1 MKYNIQNILF
11 TIFVFCFC
19 FLSNNVLS
27 QYDEVEKLIEAP
39 GLRAGGEGFG
49 GSLDVEGDYAIVSVS
64 GDKHDANNQNPMNEA
79 GSVNIYKRLSYGNWT
94 QIQKL
99 SASDRGPTDG
109 YGTGVVVFGD
119 EAFIS
124 APRNGTDSLGLNPL
138 LQRGGGVFIYK
149 RINDVYTEV
158 QKIIAPDR
166 NGGEDFGSSIDVS
179 DGWLVVG
186 ATGEDKDASGVVGP
200 QSGAVYI
207 YKKNIGTGNWD
218 YYQKIVAPNR
228 RAGDY
233 YGFDC
238 SVDANVIVVGAPR
251 QDRDANETNLSVTSN
266 AGAAYAYRLN
276 SGVWQFEQK
285 FSEPNSTRNIDN
297 NMGNAVDVSSEI
309 IVVGV
314 PGSSIAT
321 GTGNRGRVM
330 VYNYNS
336 GSGTWVAA
344 SVTGIE
350 NPNSAT
356 VLGNPF
362 ANTNRNGNFG
372 FSLDFSEDK
381 LLIGAPTATNFY
393 STPLYI
399 VGGTSFLFNRVGNGF
414 VLYDEEAPLVRV
426 SYSAVGFS
434 VAVDS
439 NTLFVG
445 SPGPGESSL
454 TSTYGSLT
462 GDSAGAAYIFEQC
475 IHASVPQITPI
486 NSSICIGDSVQ
497 LVVNPNGSLN
507 SSKEWYWYT
516 GAYATGTLIDSTD
529 TIWVKPTVTTTYSVA
544 GEGYCVASNLS
555 DSFSTVTVTVNPLP
569 IVTATST
576 PGTTVCSGENV
587 TLTGG
592 GASTYI
598 WDNSIADG
606 VGFIPSGIGTTTYK
620 VIGTD
625 VNGCVDS
632 TTIDVTVSNS
642 ITVGINYTGGN
653 PICSGTS
660 VTLSGTGA
668 SSYSWSPAIT
678 DGSAFTPLVTNTY
691 TVTGTSA
698 SGCTATAD
706 TTITVVAGPNIT
718 VTAGVTSICEGES
731 VTISATG
738 ADSYAWTGLGAG
750 QSQNVTP
757 LVTTTYV
764 VIGTQASTMCTD
776 IDSIEITVNPLPNV
790 VATAQP
796 NDSLCLG
803 ESLTLVS
810 GAPNPVWNNGVFEN
824 VVFVPTLG
832 SVDYIATST
841 DVNGCVNKD
850 TVNVKVFSLPV
861 VSASVSSPGAICSGD
876 LVTLNGFGALSYVWD
891 SSGIDIGILNGVP
904 FMPSSGMNIFTV
916 TGTDINGCVGTATQ
930 SLTVNE
936 SPSVSAFS
944 SAGGLALCDGESVS
958 LTATGNGQSYSWN
971 NGVTDGV
978 NFVPPV
984 GATLYVVTATSASQC
999 TSTAGITLV
1008 VNEQDDATIT
1018 PVLPLCGGVPIETLS
1033 TVTSGGVWQGVGVN
1047 ALTGEFDASVA
1058 GQGIHQIIYTTSG
1071 ACDDADTINIEVYPE
1086 LIVNTYGDS
1095 VCFGDQDGDVRVEV
1109 IQGLAP
1115 YTYLWYNEETTSAI
1129 SDLGEGIYSIEVKDG
1144 NNCIV
1149 NHNVD
1154 VLLTESCDY
1163 HVFLPNVFSPNGDGS
1178 NDVFYARGKGFES
1191 LILVVYDRWGNKLFE
1206 TTDKYLGWDGTKNGK
1221 PVDAGV
1227 YVYYVKAEYYDG
1239 TEEVIEGNVCVAY

>member
-1 MKYNIQNILF
+1 MKDMKIYILG
-11 TIFVFCFC
+11 IFIVLFSLPC
-19 FLSNNVLS
+19 LS
-27 QYDEVEKLIEAP
+27 QTYDYKRKYTDPNRTDSDLFSFAVDVKGDYLVVTNTGDDEDSNELS
-39 GLRAGGEGFG
+39 
-49 GSLDVEGDYAIVSVS
+49 SLDS
-64 GDKHDANNQNPMNEA
+64 A
-79 GSVNIYKRLSYGNWT
+79 GSALIYVKR
-94 QIQKL
+94 
-99 SASDRGPTDG
+99 
-109 YGTGVVVFGD
+109 GD
-119 EAFIS
+119 EWVINQKIVAYDRAAGDAFGTAAKMQGDELFIS
-124 APRNGTDSLGLNPL
+124 AVFNGLDSLGNNFLSESGAL
-138 LQRGGGVFIYK
+138 Y
-149 RINDVYTEV
+149 VYTRDSQGQYISS
-158 QKIIAPDR
+158 QKIVPFDR
-166 NGGEDFGSSIDVS
+166 NGSENYGTSIDVH
-179 DGWLVVG
+179 GEWLVVG
-186 ATGEDKDASGVVGP
+186 AIYEDKDASGVAPPLGAEPGAAYVYRKN
-200 QSGAVYI
+200 SG
-207 YKKNIGTGNWD
+207 NGNWD
-218 YYQKIVAPNR
+218 FFQKLSHPSRNDLDR
-228 RAGDY
+228 
-233 YGFDC
+233 YGFSC
-238 SVDANVIVVGAPR
+238 AVYNNQIIVGAYS
-251 QDRDANETNLSVTSN
+251 QDYDLAEANYVENG
-266 AGAAYAYRLN
+266 GAAYAYR
-276 SGVWQFEQK
+276 F
-285 FSEPNSTRNIDN
+285 D
-297 NMGNAVDVSSEI
+297 
-309 IVVGV
+309 
-314 PGSSIAT
+314 
-321 GTGNRGRVM
+321 GTNWVYENKMIRASRVE
-330 VYNYNS
+330 
-336 GSGTWVAA
+336 GD
-344 SVTGIE
+344 
-350 NPNSAT
+350 
-356 VLGNPF
+356 
-362 ANTNRNGNFG
+362 NFG
-372 FSLDFSEDK
+372 YSLDIYEDK
-381 LLIGAPTATNFY
+381 MVICAPFKVLNAGTNNNGVIDVYKLVGNNWVSNQSTLIYPHALLSFPADFNRIGAF
-393 STPLYI
+393 
-399 VGGTSFLFNRVGNGF
+399 GGSVVMKEDKFF
-414 VLYDEEAPLVRV
+414 V
-426 SYSAVGFS
+426 SA
-434 VAVDS
+434 
-439 NTLFVG
+439 
-445 SPGPGESSL
+445 PGESNFFSSPTRISSGVVFQYDLVGTTYALVNEFAAPEQHDYAIFGFPLAVDDNVLLVGAPGDTKDSL
-454 TSTYGSLT
+454 DQGAVM
-462 GDSAGAAYIFEQC
+462 DSAGAFYIFEQC

-544 GEGYCVASNLS
+544 GEGYCIASNLS

-891 SSGIDIGILNGVP
+891 SSGVDIGILNGVP
-904 FMPSSGMNIFTV
+904 FMPSSGMNVFTV
-916 TGTDINGCVGTATQ
+916 TGTDVNGCVGTATQ

-984 GATLYVVTATSASQC
+984 GSTLYVVTATSANQC

-1008 VNEQDDATIT
+1008 VNEQEDATIA

-1033 TVTSGGVWQGVGVN
+1033 TVTSGGVWQGIGVN

-1058 GQGIHQIIYTTSG
+1058 GQGVHQIIYTTSG

-1095 VCFGDQDGDVRVEV
+1095 VCFGDQDGDISVEV

-1115 YTYLWYNEETTSAI
+1115 YTYLWDNDETTSAI

-1149 NHNVD
+1149 NLNID

-1239 TEEVIEGNVCVAY
+1239 TEEIIEGNICVAY